1 MRWHI
6 AECAG
11 VQSLEADNRRLQQDS
26 DVLRQQLSSARQLA
40 SNNDRLAR
48 IQQQLSAKINELYLV
63 NDSLA
68 DLVTSASPQ

>member
-1 MRWHI
+1 M
-6 AECAG
+6 
-11 VQSLEADNRRLQQDS
+11 QSLEADNRRLQQDS
-26 DVLRQQLSSARQLA
+26 DVLRQQLSSAQQLA